1 MKKVLV
7 SLLILLLLGG
17 AVFYFG
23 WVQFAVPVGSYGVL
37 LSKTS
42 GVYPKPIVSGKF
54 LWRWERLLPTNTQLR
69 IFSLDPITLTDTF
82 SSTLP
87 SAQLYSTRLEGE
99 PDFSYSVTVSSTARV
114 RVAELVNLVEENNIQ
129 DQAALE
135 TLVRDRLHQLNI
147 AATSYL
153 LEQTQHDTTGLKSQ
167 TITTQELVENTPVA
181 QENPWL
187 EVLSAEVSDVRIP
200 DASLYLAAKNAYLNS
215 IVEGTGAQG
224 ITDSSHLSALV
235 NLGEILTKYP
245 ALSDYMTSGD
255 AATILELLSK
265 DGLPPVGVSTI
276 PAGDG
281 SSAASQDRTGTTSDS
296 DKVSER

>member
-7 SLLILLLLGG
+7 SLIIVLLFAG

-23 WVQFAVPVGSYGVL
+23 WVQFEVPVGSYGVM

-42 GVYPKPIVSGKF
+42 GLHPDPIVAGKF

-69 IFSLDPITLTDTF
+69 IFSLDPITVTDTF

-99 PDFSYSVTVSSTARV
+99 PDFSYSVTVSSTAKV
-114 RVAELVNLVEENNIQ
+114 REEVLLELVVKNNLQ

-135 TLVRDRLHQLNI
+135 KLVCDQLHQFNI

-167 TITTQELVENTPVA
+167 TITTQELVEATGA
-181 QENPWL
+181 ERQNPWL
-187 EVLSAEVSDVRIP
+187 EITSSEVSDVRVP

-215 IVEGTGAQG
+215 IVEGTGGQE
-224 ITDSSHLSALV
+224 ITESNHFSALV

-245 ALSDYMTSGD
+245 ALSEYMISGD
-255 AATILELLSK
+255 VTAILELLSNSK
-265 DGLPPVGVSTI
+265 ATL
-276 PAGDG
+276 
-281 SSAASQDRTGTTSDS
+281 GTTAAEASHQEAAEAS
-296 DKVSER
+296 PAAENLVER

>member
-42 GVYPKPIVSGKF
+42 GAYPAPIVPGEF
-54 LWRWERLLPTNTQLR
+54 LWRWERLLPTNTRLR
-69 IFSLDPITLTDTF
+69 LFSLDPVTLTDTF

-87 SAQLYSTRLEGE
+87 SAQLYSARLEGE

-114 RVAELVNLVEENNIQ
+114 RADELVNLVEENNIQ

-135 TLVRDRLHQLNI
+135 KLVRDRLHQLNI

-167 TITTQELVENTPVA
+167 TVTTRELVENTQVA
-181 QENPWL
+181 RENPWL

-200 DASLYLAAKNAYLNS
+200 DASLYLAARNAYLNS
-215 IVEGTGAQG
+215 IVEGTGGQG

-245 ALSDYMTSGD
+245 VLSDYMASGNV
-255 AATILELLSK
+255 AAILELLSK
-265 DGLPPVGVSTI
+265 DSSLIPPAEG
-276 PAGDG
+276 PQDG
-281 SSAASQDRTGTTSDS
+281 AGTTPSSDGT
-296 DKVSER
+296 SER